1 MKPTAI
7 IASAIIALGLLALGL
22 CIRSGIDF
30 AASRDRTVD
39 VRGLAEREVPANVVT
54 WPIMF
59 KEVGNSLPT
68 VYANVSATNQRIV
81 DFLKANGITD
91 QEISIGAPKVQDL
104 TTDRY
109 NNQPLPY
116 NYAITSV
123 VTVSSGKVKEIHA
136 LINRQGELFAQG
148 IAITNDYNYQI
159 TYDFTD
165 LNSIKP
171 EMIAEA
177 TKNARE
183 AAKKFAD
190 DSESSLGKIKTARQG
205 QFTIDDRDATT
216 PSSLSLLEGEAPG
229 YHPTLA
235 HQLSV
240 VLGTSS
246 PTDKA
251 TQL

>member
-7 IASAIIALGLLALGL
+7 IASAIISLGLLALGL

-81 DFLKANGITD
+81 DFLKSNGITD

-171 EMIAEA
+171 EMIAGA

-205 QFTIDDRDATT
+205 QFTIDDRDSTT
-216 PSSLSLLEGEAPG
+216 PYIKKVRVVTSLTYYLE
-229 YHPTLA
+229 
-235 HQLSV
+235 
-240 VLGTSS
+240 
-246 PTDKA
+246 D
-251 TQL
+251 

>member
-7 IASAIIALGLLALGL
+7 IASVILALGLLALGL

-59 KEVGNSLPT
+59 KEVGNSLPA

-81 DFLKANGITD
+81 DFLKSNGLTD

-104 TTDRY
+104 TT
-109 NNQPLPY
+109 LPY

-123 VTVSSGKVKEIHA
+123 VTVSSRKVKEVHA

-148 IAITNDYNYQI
+148 IAISNDYNYQI
-159 TYDFTD
+159 TYDFTE

-177 TKNARE
+177 TQNARE

-190 DSESSLGKIKTARQG
+190 DSDSSLGKIKTARQG
-205 QFTIDDRDATT
+205 QFSIEDRDATT
-216 PSSLSLLEGEAPG
+216 PYIKKVRVVTSLTYYLE
-229 YHPTLA
+229 
-235 HQLSV
+235 
-240 VLGTSS
+240 
-246 PTDKA
+246 D
-251 TQL
+251 